1 MLNNALGRIE
11 NAVPRTRCFSL
22 CFPKRESGQM
32 PERSRHCKEEQ
43 SCMDEYPVTGEQ
55 SLGRRSRAR
64 IPSQENCL
72 FYAPRRSTRDG
83 KGSRPWYRDDT
94 AAFFVG
100 KAFFI
105 MKVQEVKPKGRR
117 LIGELS
123 LRAAH
128 NVHELDVCACS
139 LCSFWQCW
147 RGVAGKRKGVR
158 SSRRK

>member
-22 CFPKRESGQM
+22 CFLKENPVKCRSGPATVRKSKAAWM
-32 PERSRHCKEEQ
+32 NIR
-43 SCMDEYPVTGEQ
+43 
-55 SLGRRSRAR
+55 SLGRNLWEGAAARRFRAR
-64 IPSQENCL
+64 RTACFVRPADPRAMGRGADHGIGMIQRLSSWGKL
-72 FYAPRRSTRDG
+72 FFMR
-83 KGSRPWYRDDT
+83 
-94 AAFFVG
+94 
-100 KAFFI
+100 
-105 MKVQEVKPKGRR
+105 VQEVKPKGRR

-128 NVHELDVCACS
+128 NVHEVDACACS